1 VSESKDLLRLGGAFH
16 PSASFRASGDP
27 STTAS
32 LRDVSAQDDKKRVR
46 RCLEKK
52 SGRTRVLH
60 SEGEKN
66 MTRPRAV
73 ALLLTAKPTLEGA
86 GVRLN
91 RVFGRPEA
99 PRFDPFLLLDDFGSD
114 NPDDYLAG
122 FPSHPHRGIETVTYM
137 LSGEV
142 EHGDSLGNKGV
153 IGAGDVQWMT
163 AGGGIIHQEMP
174 QQAEDRLRGL
184 QLWVNLPAASKMMA
198 PRYREVAANTIPEVS
213 PHDGLRIKI
222 IAGEIV
228 GVRGPVEDVITDP
241 EYLDITLEPGA
252 DLEHPT
258 PIGNTVF
265 AYCLNGRGKVGPRRT
280 HELERGQLALFT
292 EGASVSA
299 VAGDV
304 PFRFLL
310 VSGKPLGEPVAWS
323 GPIVM
328 NTHEELAA
336 AFREYQEGT
345 FIKAESS

>member
-1 VSESKDLLRLGGAFH
+1 
-16 PSASFRASGDP
+16 
-27 STTAS
+27 
-32 LRDVSAQDDKKRVR
+32 
-46 RCLEKK
+46 
-52 SGRTRVLH
+52 
-60 SEGEKN
+60 

-73 ALLLTAKPTLEGA
+73 ALLLTARPTMEGA

-91 RVFGRPEA
+91 RVFGHPEA
-99 PRFDPFLLLDDFGSD
+99 PRFDPFLLLDDFGSK
-114 NPDDYLAG
+114 NPEDYMAG

-142 EHGDSLGNKGV
+142 EHGDSLGNEGV

-174 QQAEDRLRGL
+174 QQAEDHLRGL

-198 PRYREVAANTIPEVS
+198 PRYREVAADSIPEVS

-222 IAGEIV
+222 IAGEVV
-228 GVRGPVEDVITDP
+228 GVHGPVEDVVVEP
-241 EYLDITLEPGA
+241 EY
-252 DLEHPT
+252 
-258 PIGNTVF
+258 
-265 AYCLNGRGKVGPRRT
+265 GKVGPRET

-299 VAGDV
+299 VACDV

-310 VSGKPLGEPVAWS
+310 VSGKPLGEPIAWS

-328 NTHEELAA
+328 NTREELAT

-345 FIKAESS
+345 FIKSESF